1 MKVKDL
7 FEKVVTAKGVQP
19 TAKKTAA
26 TAQLLEM
33 IRTKCKNNFDA
44 VASGRS
50 TPLYRSTNTQSVTQV
65 SDYVFADIS
74 ARPTPRKSLTGSNYV
89 LSYVS
94 QSKAWKNVP
103 KRDISSSCTPNF
115 RDATQFSG
123 TTWLIIPYDDVTK
136 LAKCEGDFN
145 YLMKDPADGGDDGLL
160 SKLGYLDEVIDTAR
174 DAGFRYTNKD
184 DEDDKQIQKEN
195 KAFNDMTGLSELI
208 TNPIF
213 KLLPGSHRYSLE
225 ELDILSDC
233 IEKLIY
239 LFDDTASVVYKDN
252 KYLRSLKRTLDD
264 FEDNFN
270 TRSLGEWF
278 ADNITPAG
286 LKIKVYKSY
295 VGAKIPTDSEVWFE
309 GSYIGIAADPGG
321 FESTVDMLT
330 SEWFKGIAKQV

>member
-1 MKVKDL
+1 MKVSDL
-7 FEKVVTAKGVQP
+7 FEKVVTAKGGQSA
-19 TAKKTAA
+19 AKKTTA
-26 TAQLLEM
+26 TNQLLEM

-50 TPLYRSTNTQSVTQV
+50 TPLYRSTNTR
-65 SDYVFADIS
+65 DYVKLGDYMFADIA
-74 ARPTPRKSLTGSNYV
+74 ARQAPRKSLTGSNYV
-89 LSYVS
+89 LNYVS
-94 QSKAWKNVP
+94 QAKDWKNVP
-103 KRDISSSCTPNF
+103 KRDISSSCTPSF
-115 RDATQFSG
+115 RDASQFSG

-145 YLMKDPADGGDDGLL
+145 YLLKGDSDDGLL
-160 SKLGYLDEVIDTAR
+160 DKMGYIDEVIDASR
-174 DAGFRYTNKD
+174 DAGFRYTND
-184 DEDDKQIQKEN
+184 DDADDPHAQKEN
-195 KAFNDMTGLSELI
+195 KAFSEMKGLSELI

-252 KYLRSLKRTLDD
+252 MYLRSLKKTLDD

-278 ADNITPAG
+278 ADNITPTG

-295 VGAKIPTDSEVWFE
+295 DGAKIPKDSEVWFE

-321 FESTVDMLT
+321 YEKTDVMLT
-330 SEWFKGIAKQV
+330 SEWFKGLAKQV

>member
-1 MKVKDL
+1 MKVSEL
-7 FEKVVTAKGVQP
+7 FEKVVTAVGGQSA
-19 TAKKTAA
+19 AKKTAA
-26 TAQLLEM
+26 NTQLLNL

-50 TPLYRSTNTQSVTQV
+50 TPLYRSTNTTNYTKLG
-65 SDYVFADIS
+65 DYMFADIA

-94 QSKAWKNVP
+94 QAKAWKNVP
-103 KRDISSSCTPNF
+103 KRDISSSCSPSY
-115 RDATQFSG
+115 RDANQFSG

-145 YLMKDPADGGDDGLL
+145 YLMKDEENDDGLL
-160 SKLGYLDEVIDTAR
+160 SKLGYIDGVIDAAR
-174 DAGFRYTNKD
+174 DAAFRYTNKD
-184 DEDDKQIQKEN
+184 DEDDSEVQKEN
-195 KAFNDMTGLSELI
+195 KAFNDMKGLSELI

-213 KLLPGSHRYSLE
+213 RLLPGSHKYTLQ

-239 LFDDTASVVYKDN
+239 LFDDTGSHVYKDN
-252 KYLRSLKRTLDD
+252 HYLRSLKRTLDD
-264 FEDNFN
+264 FEDSLD

-278 ADNITPAG
+278 VDNITPKSLG
-286 LKIKVYKSY
+286 IKVYKSY

-321 FESTVDMLT
+321 YEKTEDLLT